1 MINQAFIQEALSIP
15 HEKQVSIVAKAIRHK
30 ANYDSYI
37 GNRYSP
43 SRFYLS
49 KFMLTEKLQK
59 MGYRRTTADN
69 LADWIRQNI
78 QHAYERAV
86 FVVTDR
92 VVGCE
97 KDYSADT
104 PDALIAALREK
115 EEAYFTSTLWYPKDT
130 YVNALR
136 NERWCDDVAREI
148 GPMTLLYV
156 RAAFTRGL
164 KDAAEHLIK
173 PL

>member
-49 KFMLTEKLQK
+49 WLMLTEKLQK
-59 MGYRRTTADN
+59 MGYHKKTAGE
-69 LADWIRQNI
+69 LADWIRQKI
-78 QHAYERAV
+78 QYAYERAV

-92 VVGCE
+92 VLGCKKE
-97 KDYSADT
+97 YSSDT
-104 PDALIAALREK
+104 PEALIAALRNKEK
-115 EEAYFTSTLWYPKDT
+115 EYFTATLWYPKDT
-130 YVNALR
+130 YVKALR
-136 NERWCDDVAREI
+136 DERWHDDIAREL
-148 GPMTLLYV
+148 GPMILLYA

-164 KDAAEHLIK
+164 KDAAENLIK
-173 PL
+173 QS